1 MAWKDNLR
9 PASFRGVP
17 FRVDISQYTG
27 GRRVAL
33 HEFPDRD
40 DAFPEDLGGVG
51 QSFRVDGHL
60 LGDDYFE
67 QKALLR
73 AALEKQG
80 SGELIHPY
88 FGTLLV
94 QIGPVSFD
102 EDVREGRFV
111 KVSFQ
116 CYKVPS
122 SVYPKPINDKAS
134 ILGDKAGG
142 AMEAA
147 KSKFDSV
154 FSVAKLP
161 GFAVDTARNG
171 VSKVS
176 TLFSDATKGVRTN
189 ADAIAD
195 LAYGIRNL
203 QAEVNDLLQQPAKL
217 SQRLMDSFA
226 LLEDAVGAPR
236 GRLQA
241 YSKFFGYAGDPI
253 LGAITPTRTA
263 ERRNQDAYDAFIRQV
278 AVANAANQVSEIEFE
293 STEDALETREQ
304 LREEIEEILL
314 TTDDDTVFAAFED
327 LQASVVDLLPDLDSD
342 LPNLQTVQI
351 QNPQPSLVVAYD
363 LFESIEV
370 EADLVARNNIRN
382 PAFVPIDRELEVL
395 NVESGV

>member
-1 MAWKDNLR
+1 MAWRDNIR
-9 PASFRGVP
+9 PASFRGIP
-17 FRVDISQYTG
+17 FKVDMSQFTS

-51 QSFRVDGHL
+51 KSFRVDGHI

-67 QKALLR
+67 QKTNLL

-80 SGELIHPY
+80 PGELIHPY

-94 QIGPVSFD
+94 QIGPVSVD
-102 EDVREGRFV
+102 EDVREGRFA
-111 KVSFQ
+111 KISFQ

-122 SVYPKPINDKAS
+122 VIYPKPVNDKGA

-142 AMEAA
+142 AIEAA
-147 KSKFDSV
+147 KSKFDGI

-161 GFAVDTARNG
+161 GFAVDTARKG
-171 VSKVS
+171 VSQIS
-176 TLFSDATKGVRTN
+176 EIFSNATKGVRTN
-189 ADAIAD
+189 ADAVAD

-217 SQRLMDSFA
+217 SQRLLDSFA

-241 YSKFFGYAGDPI
+241 YSKFFGYSGDPI
-253 LGAITPTRTA
+253 LGAVTPTRTI

-293 STEDALETREQ
+293 STDDALETREQ
-304 LREEIEEILL
+304 LREEIDDILL
-314 TTDDDTVFAAFED
+314 TTDDDTVYAAFED
-327 LQASVVDLLPDLDSD
+327 LQAAVVNLLPDLDSD
-342 LPNLQTVQI
+342 LPNLQTIQI
-351 QNPQPSLVVAYD
+351 QNTQPSLVVAYD
-363 LFESIEV
+363 LFESAEV
-370 EADLVARNNIRN
+370 ESDLVTRNNIRN
-382 PAFVPIDRELEVL
+382 PAFVPIDKELEVL
-395 NVESGV
+395 NVESAV